1 MTKNVITI
9 GNATVDAAVFAAY
22 NKKALEELGLEHKL
36 KADAKEA
43 AKDFKE
49 TVEAVSLTTKLPKP
63 ELAAYFKAR
72 FEESLPKEDDDKVV
86 GTKVVID
93 RGELYTVL
101 NSALDD

>member
-1 MTKNVITI
+1 MTRVFSIN
-9 GNATVDAAVFAAY
+9 NATIDADKLAAY
-22 NKKALEELGLEHKL
+22 TKKAMDELTAEAAH
-36 KADAKEA
+36 KADATES

-49 TVEAVSLTTKLPKP
+49 TVEAMALFTKLAKP
-63 ELAAYFKAR
+63 EVAAYLKAR
-72 FEESLPKEDDDKVV
+72 FAESLPRDDDDKKV